1 MDDNDCDGVRSWED
15 CDDNDPNNTNSN
27 MDDNDCDGVRSWEDL
42 MISPNNTNITPW
54 EDMIMI
60 KQYQFNMDDY

>member
-1 MDDNDCDGVRSWED
+1 MLKSWED

-42 MISPNNTNITPW
+42 INDPNNIIPTWMITIVIRSWEDCDDNDPNNT
-54 EDMIMI
+54 
-60 KQYQFNMDDY
+60 YG